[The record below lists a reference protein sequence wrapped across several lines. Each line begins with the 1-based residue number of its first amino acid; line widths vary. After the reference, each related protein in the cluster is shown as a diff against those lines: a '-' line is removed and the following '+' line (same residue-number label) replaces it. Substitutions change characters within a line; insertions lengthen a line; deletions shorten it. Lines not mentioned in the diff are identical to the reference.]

1 MEQVYYLGLNL
12 LNPLLSHN
20 IYIRI
25 VNMKI
30 LLVEDNVQLN
40 KALSTLLKRNSYLV
54 DSALDGEEA
63 LLFLKDYQYDVIVL
77 DIMLPKVDGLEVL
90 RRSRRDGVNTPI
102 ILLTAKSTIEDKITG
117 LDLGADDYLPKPFN
131 TEELLAR
138 IRALGRRKQT
148 PIQEVKEIAYGD
160 LVIDEDS
167 CSIKCGDNFIT
178 LSNKEMQIMLLLVKG
193 NGKVVSLDTITRS
206 AWEIESYSTSEN
218 VWVFISYLRKKLES
232 INSKVKI
239 KSIRYQGYYLEIMK

>member
-1 MEQVYYLGLNL
+1 MN
-12 LNPLLSHN
+12 
-20 IYIRI
+20 
-25 VNMKI
+25 NMKI
-30 LLVEDNVQLN
+30 LLVEDNEQLN

-54 DSALDGEEA
+54 DSAFDGEEA
-63 LLFLKDYQYDVIVL
+63 LIYLKDYQYDVVVL
-77 DIMLPKVDGLEVL
+77 DIMLPKIDGLEVL
-90 RRSRRDGVNTPI
+90 RRARRDNIQTPI
-102 ILLTAKSTIEDKITG
+102 ILLTAKSTVEDKITG

-148 PIQEVKEIAYGD
+148 PIQETKEITYGD
-160 LVIDEDS
+160 LVIDES
-167 CSIKCGDNFIT
+167 SFLVKCEDKTIT
-178 LSNKEMQIMLLLVKG
+178 LSNKEMQIFLLLVNG

-239 KSIRYQGYYLEIMK
+239 KSIRYQGYYLEIDK